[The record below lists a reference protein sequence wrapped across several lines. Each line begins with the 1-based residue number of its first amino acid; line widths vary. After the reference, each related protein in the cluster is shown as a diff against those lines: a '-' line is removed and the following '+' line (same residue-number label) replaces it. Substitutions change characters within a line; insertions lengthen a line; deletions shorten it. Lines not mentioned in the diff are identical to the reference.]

1 MELERF
7 VGAAFATAL
16 LVLLGDGV
24 VAGVLLTKTKAQ
36 NAGWVVITLAWGL
49 AVFCGAVVAG
59 PVGATMNPAFDLANG
74 IHGGIGWDSV
84 LVLIAGDMVGGFVGA
99 AIVVAFYWD
108 HFKATEDQGLKLAV
122 FSTAPN
128 IRNYG
133 LNFFCE
139 AVATFVLVFV
149 NYATAAPGS
158 GVSTIGL
165 ISATFIIMSLGM
177 SLGPTTGYAM
187 NPARDLS
194 PRIAHFLLPV
204 PGKGGSDW
212 AYAWVPVLGPIVGA
226 VAAAFTYQIVFTD
239 FILKALPAA

>member
-1 MELERF
+1 MGAERF
-7 VGAAFATAL
+7 VGAAFATGL

-49 AVFCGAVVAG
+49 AVFCGAIVAG

-74 IHGGIGWDSV
+74 IHGSMAWDQV
-84 LVLIAGDMVGGFVGA
+84 AILIAGDMIGGFIGA
-99 AIVVAFYWD
+99 AIVTAFYWD
-108 HFKATEDQGLKLAV
+108 HFKATDDQGLKLAV

-128 IRNYG
+128 IRNYA

-149 NYATAAPGS
+149 NYACAAPGS

-194 PRIAHFLLPV
+194 PRVAHFLLPV
-204 PGKGGSDW
+204 PGKGHSDW
-212 AYAWVPVLGPIVGA
+212 AYSWVPVAGPIAGA
-226 VAAAFTYQIVFTD
+226 IVAAVTYQVVFTD
-239 FILKALPAA
+239 FILKAVPAA